1 MKTMTLLNSDG
12 ASIANAAVESW
23 SVPQDDPFS
32 FGTVTLVPDADV
44 ALGSYRLRDGDG
56 RIVRVFISAHVSA
69 GNATVALGHCA

>member
-23 SVPQDDPFS
+23 SVPQDDPFT
-32 FGTVTLVPDADV
+32 FGTITLVPDADV

-56 RIVRVFISAHVSA
+56 KIVRVFISANVNARS
-69 GNATVALGHCA
+69 ATVALGHSA